1 MIRNLQNEKVHNA
14 IGMLPEVQKR
24 RIKMYFFDGMT
35 YEEIAARE
43 KCKHPAV
50 VKSVKAALDK
60 LKNILEE

>member
-1 MIRNLQNEKVHNA
+1 MLEYLRRYLSAETPLPGEKEA
-14 IGMLPEVQKR
+14 E
-24 RIKMYFFDGMT
+24 GMT
-35 YEEIAARE
+35 YEEIAVKE